1 MKYYSLTIV
10 TVLCMLLFAS
20 CEKQVSDIVDKEEK
34 ALAGKYTVS
43 NYRVTVYDSLG
54 VQLSQTNNTNYGS
67 VELKM
72 NTNSGADVFSHF
84 IFYGAVRN
92 TFVPG
97 KLNKGQYC
105 GEQDAATQMFA
116 VHYQCDPY
124 KKRMLLAAICPME
137 TGPYYLDYTFNGK
150 QLELFTRVVSPG
162 SNQQTFYEYIF
173 TKE

>member
-1 MKYYSLTIV
+1 MKNYSVPIV

-20 CEKQVSDIVDKEEK
+20 CEKQVSDIVDKEEEK
-34 ALAGKYTVS
+34 LAGKYTVS

-54 VQLSQTNNTNYGS
+54 VQISQTNNTNYGS

-72 NTNSGADVFSHF
+72 NTNKGADVFSHF
-84 IFYGAVRN
+84 VFYGPVRN
-92 TFVPG
+92 TIVPG

-105 GEQDAATQMFA
+105 GEQDAAKQMFA
-116 VHYQCDPY
+116 VYYQCDPY
-124 KKRMLLAAICPME
+124 KKRILLAAICPME
-137 TGPYYLDYTFNGK
+137 TVPYYLDYIFNGK

-173 TKE
+173 IRE

>member
-1 MKYYSLTIV
+1 MKNYIGSILS
-10 TVLCMLLFAS
+10 MLLLFHFVS

-34 ALAGKYTVS
+34 KLAGKYTVS
-43 NYRVTVYDSLG
+43 NYRVTVYDNSG
-54 VQLSQTNNTNYGS
+54 AQLSQTDHTNYGS

-72 NTNSGADVFSHF
+72 NTNNGADVFSHF
-84 IFYGAVRN
+84 IFYGEVRN
-92 TFVPG
+92 SFVPG

-105 GEQDAATQMFA
+105 GEQDAGAQMFG

-137 TGPYYLDYTFNGK
+137 TVSYYLDYTYNGRK
-150 QLELFTRVVSPG
+150 LEIFTREVLPG
-162 SNQQTFYEYIF
+162 SNTQTFYEYIL